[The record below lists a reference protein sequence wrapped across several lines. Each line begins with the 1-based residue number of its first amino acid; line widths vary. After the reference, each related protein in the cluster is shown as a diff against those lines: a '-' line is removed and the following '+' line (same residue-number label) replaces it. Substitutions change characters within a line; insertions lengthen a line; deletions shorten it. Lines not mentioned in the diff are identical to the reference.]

1 MDELNLQEIENKLR
15 GEFGRGTRIVFWYDT
30 DGSFEKS
37 VDSLDLGG
45 IPVWHL
51 TERNAFRTKILLE
64 HEEPQG
70 KFLVY
75 APFAKPAAGHN
86 HLEDTLL
93 YSREFFADRLSLIAA
108 DINLPEHL
116 RPVLNKLSQFFG
128 IGQENHGGQE
138 AISRTNLFIEAA
150 KAQDLVAL
158 DPEGF
163 EILAMCIVTGAQ
175 KMTDD
180 DLLYAV
186 MAEGD
191 IENPGTI
198 LKLHDA
204 GLEDS
209 FWRLCAIRY
218 GYDDPKPS
226 LTKLVLSLFAIY
238 ACKDFGDAEPR
249 AWRAYLPDTMKSKRS
264 TISVLLDNMANDVRV
279 QELFDRLSSFSEKT
293 LSAGKELAN
302 TPLEKILLCG
312 AFPAADTL
320 LIRWMIERELA
331 EDSQAKLEGM
341 DIPAIC
347 EYRSRMHFGPEN
359 RAEYQ
364 MLRAGHALL
373 SLAHFCVE
381 DGLKAQI
388 EKYCEKDY
396 KVDTAYRKFISGY
409 DAIEDTG
416 RYGDAADKLKD
427 LICNL
432 YQYSY
437 LEKTVSAWNADFAEN
452 VGHRVIQ
459 EQGRF
464 YQDVVSKIKERVVVI
479 ISDAFRYECA
489 RELCQ
494 LLDDDENSDVTIQP
508 MMASLPSYTALGM
521 AQLLPH
527 TTIEM
532 GKGKDPAILVDGKPT
547 ATTEQRQ
554 KLLQEEKPKSAA
566 IQFDVL
572 RAMKT
577 SEMKAF
583 TSGKELIYVYHNRI
597 DTTGEAHA
605 TENSVFIAA
614 DTAIQEIFGL
624 IRSLSKSGNV
634 RRFVVTADHGF
645 IYSRRKLDDTDKL
658 ENIAGK
664 EDFVDRRFIV
674 SGTDY
679 STGGVFSV
687 KLGDVL
693 RNADDRYVMLPK
705 AMSVFRCGGGMNY
718 VHGGSSPQE
727 LIVPAVLVRTQKGIV
742 ETEDVRLIL
751 LTDIRKITNLKL
763 KLDFYQEQPISDTVK
778 PITFRIRFEDET
790 GQTISN
796 EVLYTADSKGTAPAE
811 RMVSLNF
818 DIRKKSYRDDINY
831 YLRLIND
838 KTNAEVLRRQVLIDL
853 PFTDDFG
860 FGF

>member
-583 TSGKELIYVYHNRI
+583 TSGK
-597 DTTGEAHA
+597 
-605 TENSVFIAA
+605 S
-614 DTAIQEIFGL
+614 
-624 IRSLSKSGNV
+624 
-634 RRFVVTADHGF
+634 
-645 IYSRRKLDDTDKL
+645 
-658 ENIAGK
+658 
-664 EDFVDRRFIV
+664 
-674 SGTDY
+674 
-679 STGGVFSV
+679 
-687 KLGDVL
+687 
-693 RNADDRYVMLPK
+693 
-705 AMSVFRCGGGMNY
+705 
-718 VHGGSSPQE
+718 
-727 LIVPAVLVRTQKGIV
+727 
-742 ETEDVRLIL
+742 
-751 LTDIRKITNLKL
+751 
-763 KLDFYQEQPISDTVK
+763 
-778 PITFRIRFEDET
+778 
-790 GQTISN
+790 
-796 EVLYTADSKGTAPAE
+796 
-811 RMVSLNF
+811 
-818 DIRKKSYRDDINY
+818 
-831 YLRLIND
+831 
-838 KTNAEVLRRQVLIDL
+838 
-853 PFTDDFG
+853 
-860 FGF
+860 

>member
-1 MDELNLQEIENKLR
+1 MDELNLQEIEKKLR
-15 GEFGRGTRIVFWYDT
+15 GEFQRGTRIVFWYDT

-37 VDSLDLGG
+37 VDKMDLGG

-51 TERNAFRTKILLE
+51 TERNSFRTKILLE
-64 HEEPQG
+64 HEDPQG
-70 KFLVY
+70 KYLVY
-75 APFAKPAAGHN
+75 APFSKPAAGHN

-116 RPVLNKLSQFFG
+116 RPVLNKLSLFFG
-128 IGQENHGGQE
+128 IGQEDHGGQE
-138 AISRTNLFIEAA
+138 AINRTNLFIAEART
-150 KAQDLVAL
+150 QDLTVL
-158 DPEGF
+158 TPDEL

-191 IENPGTI
+191 METQETI
-198 LKLHDA
+198 FKLRDA

-209 FWRLCAIRY
+209 FWRLCAERY

-226 LTKLVLSLFAIY
+226 LTKLILSLFAIY

-279 QELFDRLSSFSEKT
+279 QDLFDRLSSFAEKT
-293 LSAGKELAN
+293 LSAEKELAEI
-302 TPLEKILLCG
+302 PREKILLCG
-312 AFPAADTL
+312 AFPAVDRL
-320 LIRWMIERELA
+320 LIHWMIERELA
-331 EDSQAKLEGM
+331 EDSQAKLDGN
-341 DIPAIC
+341 DIPTIC
-347 EYRSRMHFGPEN
+347 EYRSRMHFGSEN
-359 RAEYQ
+359 QAEYQ
-364 MLRAGHALL
+364 MLRAGHTLL
-373 SLAHFCVE
+373 TLSHFSAE
-381 DGLKAQI
+381 EGLKAQI

-396 KVDTAYRKFISGY
+396 RIDTAYRKFISGF

-432 YQYSY
+432 YQYNY
-437 LEKTVSAWNADFAEN
+437 LEKTVSAWNAALVQN
-452 VGHRVIQ
+452 VGNHVIQ

-489 RELCQ
+489 KELCE
-494 LLDDDENSDVTIQP
+494 LLEDDENSDVKIQP
-508 MMASLPSYTALGM
+508 MMSALPSYTALGM

-527 TTIEM
+527 TMIEM
-532 GKGKDPAILVDGKPT
+532 GKGKDPAILIDGKPT
-547 ATTEQRQ
+547 VTTEQRQ
-554 KLLQEEKPKSAA
+554 KLLQEETPKSAA

-577 SEMKAF
+577 SEMRAF

-605 TENSVFIAA
+605 TENSVFNAV
-614 DTAIQEIFGL
+614 DTAIQDIFGL

-674 SGTDY
+674 SSTDY
-679 STGGVFSV
+679 STSGVFSV

-693 RNADDRYVMLPK
+693 SNADERFVMLPK

-742 ETEDVRLIL
+742 ETEDVRLVL
-751 LTDIRKITNLKL
+751 LTDIRKVTNLKL
-763 KLDFYQEQPISDTVK
+763 KLDFYQEQVISDIVK
-778 PITFRIRFEDET
+778 PVTFRIRFEDEM

-796 EVLYTADSKGTAPAE
+796 EVLYTADSKGATPAE

-818 DIRKKSYRDDINY
+818 DIRKKSYRDNINY
-831 YLRLIND
+831 YLRIIND